1 MNPNRRWIILKF
13 RIMLCIRK
21 CSTKMFTSFLLFL
34 FDRQM
39 SGAMIKI
46 SNAEEGAPD
55 RKVTITGTPETIGLA
70 QYLINTRCVYPQ
82 QVYYYWS
89 AGAYT
94 CISIRVVPL
103 LRRPNTGISRFI
115 CWALSNST
123 HVMVHSFSIVVTE
136 KQIFGRWTL
145 CAQRMHGGIVFSD
158 FFFYSY
164 TLARVYGAFFFFY
177 KSYVAYLSEKKFIHC
192 KHHNITDKNWK
203 KDASFLWKFL
213 SFFFFFSP
221 SFINKVIW
229 V

>member
-103 LRRPNTGISRFI
+103 LGRPNTGISRFI

-136 KQIFGRWTL
+136 KQIFGRWTP

-158 FFFYSY
+158 FFFIHI
-164 TLARVYGAFFFFY
+164 LWRECMGLFFFLQELCGIFIR
-177 KSYVAYLSEKKFIHC
+177 EKVH
-192 KHHNITDKNWK
+192 
-203 KDASFLWKFL
+203 SL
-213 SFFFFFSP
+213 
-221 SFINKVIW
+221 
-229 V
+229 

>member
-21 CSTKMFTSFLLFL
+21 CSTKIFMYFLLFL

-145 CAQRMHGGIVFSD
+145 CAQRMHEGIVFSD
-158 FFFYSY
+158 FFFFIHI
-164 TLARVYGAFFFFY
+164 LWRECMGLFFFFTRVVWHIY
-177 KSYVAYLSEKKFIHC
+177 QRKSSFTVNITTSQTKIEKKMLHFYG
-192 KHHNITDKNWK
+192 
-203 KDASFLWKFL
+203 SFYRF
-213 SFFFFFSP
+213 SFFSL